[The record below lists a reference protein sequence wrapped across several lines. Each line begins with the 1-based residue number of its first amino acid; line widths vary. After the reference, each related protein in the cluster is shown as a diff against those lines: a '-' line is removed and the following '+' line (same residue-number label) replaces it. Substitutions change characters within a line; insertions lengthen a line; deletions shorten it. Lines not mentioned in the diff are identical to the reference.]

1 MRLDKQSPIPY
12 NRYTRSIKQKACMQ
26 TFLPYKDFD
35 ESAQALDSKR
45 LNKQV
50 LEGYQILK
58 VLSNPDPRA
67 GWRNHPAVKMW
78 RGFEHGLLDY
88 VMAMVAE
95 ADKRGIKVDKNLSN
109 IEALVKAE
117 GDYWGMGYPA
127 WYGNDVIMRK
137 VTTTHKANLYRKD
150 PTYYFDFESDSRS
163 KNNTP
168 CCEACQ
174 YFWVTHWERNE
185 ALQAA

>member
-1 MRLDKQSPIPY
+1 
-12 NRYTRSIKQKACMQ
+12 MQ
-26 TFLPYKDFD
+26 TFLPFKDFD
-35 ESAQALDSKR
+35 ESAQALDNKR

-95 ADKRGIKVDKNLSN
+95 ADKRGIKTDKNLEN
-109 IEALVKAE
+109 IEALVMSE

-127 WYGNDVIMRK
+127 WYHNDIKMRRI
-137 VTTTHKANLYRKD
+137 TTTHKSNLYRKD
-150 PTYYFDFESDSRS
+150 SIYYADFVDSVDN
-163 KNNTP
+163 KDNQP
-168 CCEACQ
+168 CCERCN
-174 YFWVTHWERNE
+174 YYWVTH
-185 ALQAA
+185 ADAA